1 MSWLEDMLAQ
11 LQGGG
16 TPAAFAPPASPFP
29 DVAPPPD
36 EAAMAAAAREAA
48 GARMIRANQRRVDPF
63 AFPDQNSAGV
73 QLSMGQGPAGTG
85 VPVEGSPQFAP
96 MSMAGVPQSVQLA
109 SSMAKPPQGGA
120 PQMQPQ
126 APVPGLNA
134 PIGGAPA
141 AAGGAPVKSPGM
153 QARDADERA
162 TDFSDVRRERPP
174 MSMAGAEPSI
184 MDNLRGFGDKLREI
198 SPNVIALGAGLAG
211 EGWDKAAQVSLLQ
224 QKQREGVQN
233 ANLTARALLA
243 RGAPAEEVAAAV
255 KSPELLK
262 AMIGKYFETKQAQV
276 VNGRLV
282 RERPDGSV
290 EMLADY
296 SKADE
301 NTKPPKVENFKLSDG
316 SEVQR
321 QWNVEKKRWDMI
333 PGFEAP
339 VPGQRDRR
347 MSVADITKL
356 AKEGGQLE
364 HVRGFETSFKPDF
377 AGWKSDAAG
386 NLANQ
391 AGRKLPESIVGK
403 TRADA
408 ASWWQDYDRY
418 KNVVR
423 HGLYGASLTAN
434 EQKAFTSADITPG
447 MTPDQVKRNL
457 ATQKKVIEGSIR
469 REGRALIGSTYDKSA
484 IARAYGVPESFFDD
498 DGGSSAAP
506 ATVRS
511 GVVDV
516 GGKKLQWSVN

>member
-1 MSWLEDMLAQ
+1 MLAQ

-29 DVAPPPD
+29 DVVQPQAVD

-48 GARMIRANQRRVDPF
+48 GARMMRANQRRIDPF

-73 QLSMGQGPAGTG
+73 QLAMGQGPAGTG

-109 SSMAKPPQGGA
+109 SSMAKPPQPAG
-120 PQMQPQ
+120 PPPMQPQ
-126 APVPGLNA
+126 APIAGLNA
-134 PIGGAPA
+134 PIGGAPAA

-211 EGWDKAAQVSLLQ
+211 EGWDKSAQVSLLQ
-224 QKQREGVQN
+224 QKQREVEKS
-233 ANLTARALLA
+233 ANITGKALLA
-243 RGAPAEEVAAAV
+243 RGAPPDDVAAAL
-255 KSPELLK
+255 KSPEVLK
-262 AMIGKYFETKQAQV
+262 AMIVKYFETKPAQV

-290 EMLADY
+290 ETLADY

-391 AGRKLPESIVGK
+391 AGRNLPESIVGK
-403 TRADA
+403 TRAEA

-484 IARAYGVPESFFDD
+484 ISRAYGVPESFFDD
-498 DGGSSAAP
+498 DAPSKSAP
-506 ATVRS
+506 APVAS
-511 GVVDV
+511 GKVKI
-516 GGKKLQWSVN
+516 GNIELPWSVN